1 MCAREVCWARRQTVQ
16 PTHAPARSRTGSR
29 PAGRVVSG
37 RCKETPGEGR
47 VTAAG
52 ECMHLGQGGRAV
64 SAGVGGRQLRFL
76 LRSYAFCG
84 RAN

>member
-1 MCAREVCWARRQTVQ
+1 MRGVLGAAPDGAADLLAREEPHGLA
-16 PTHAPARSRTGSR
+16 
-29 PAGRVVSG
+29 AGRVVSG
-37 RCKETPGEGR
+37 RCKETPAEGR
-47 VTAAG
+47 ATADG